1 MTQQYGVS
9 GIRIDR
15 GNLVVETPQYSGMGT
30 DGSRYLVKAREARTP
45 LGVSGRIDMIDAM
58 LDYTR
63 PGHSAFHVR
72 GATASVDTARQ
83 YVTVPGVARLNSDDG
98 MHGTLT
104 EVRSDLKAEITRAEG
119 PIDITFT
126 DGTHLEAADLL
137 YEGKLSYWT
146 FNRSTDRRAAHS
158 VLHQRLGDPVIRRLL
173 LAALLAL
180 PLLAAAEAPNPVKIT
195 SDKFEVDDAKHL
207 ATFTGK
213 VVVLRKDLTVW
224 APKVVVDYGDGGPG
238 NIKTFVASGGVRIK
252 TPSQDAT

>member
-1 MTQQYGVS
+1 MAVARTQTFDQRGAILDGLLRRNRVIAVLRLAVPLVGIGAFVLLVGQIWLASMTQQYGVS

-45 LGVSGRIDMIDAM
+45 LGVSGRIDMIDAT

-137 YEGKLSYWT
+137 YEGKLAYWT
-146 FNRSTDRRAAHS
+146 FNRSTVTIPNLPRTAVPRIPFFTSAW
-158 VLHQRLGDPVIRRLL
+158 VI
-173 LAALLAL
+173 
-180 PLLAAAEAPNPVKIT
+180 
-195 SDKFEVDDAKHL
+195 
-207 ATFTGK
+207 
-213 VVVLRKDLTVW
+213 
-224 APKVVVDYGDGGPG
+224 
-238 NIKTFVASGGVRIK
+238 
-252 TPSQDAT
+252 Q